1 MSCGKEGWR
10 MERRLFLTGPA
21 GCGKSEAIRSIL
33 GPALLGAGGFVT
45 LTAQDASGAPLRC
58 SLLPAAA
65 AGGAEGF
72 APLPYLDLAGELP
85 LHDNGV
91 FRVEGV
97 RLLQEAAWYPFAVLD
112 AIGGFELLIPQFRAA
127 LAELLNGELPL
138 LGVLMDRREAEALCR
153 RLGLSER
160 VQANIAQL
168 WKALR
173 ADPDTRIADLNGL
186 RRRASLRA
194 LEQWAEE
201 YAR

>member
-1 MSCGKEGWR
+1 
-10 MERRLFLTGPA
+10 MEKHLFLTGPA
-21 GCGKSEAIRSIL
+21 LCGKSAALRAVL
-33 GPALLGAGGFVT
+33 GPSLLNAGGFVT
-45 LTAQDASGAPLRC
+45 ELERRQDGSLLRC

-72 APLPYLDLAGELP
+72 EALPYLDLFGP
-85 LHDNGV
+85 SPVHDSEV
-91 FRVEGV
+91 FRSEGV

-112 AIGGFELLIPQFRAA
+112 GIGGFELLIPQFRAA
-127 LAELLNGELPL
+127 LTELLNAELPL
-138 LGVLMDRREAEALCR
+138 VGVLMDRKEAEALCR

-168 WKALR
+168 WKALK
-173 ADPDTRIADLNGL
+173 ADPDSRIADLSGL
-186 RRRASLRA
+186 HRKKSLRT

>member
-1 MSCGKEGWR
+1 
-10 MERRLFLTGPA
+10 MEKHLFLTGPA
-21 GCGKSEAIRSIL
+21 LCGKSAALRAVL
-33 GPALLGAGGFVT
+33 GPSLLNAGGFVT
-45 LTAQDASGAPLRC
+45 ELERRPDGSLLRC

-72 APLPYLDLAGELP
+72 AALPYLDLSGP
-85 LHDNGV
+85 SPVHDSEV
-91 FRVEGV
+91 FRSEGV

-112 AIGGFELLIPQFRAA
+112 GIGGFELLIPQFRAA
-127 LAELLNGELPL
+127 LTELLNAEQPL
-138 LGVLMDRREAEALCR
+138 VGVLMDRKEAEALCR

-168 WKALR
+168 WKALK
-173 ADPDTRIADLNGL
+173 ADPDSRIADLSGL
-186 RRRASLRA
+186 HRKKSLRT